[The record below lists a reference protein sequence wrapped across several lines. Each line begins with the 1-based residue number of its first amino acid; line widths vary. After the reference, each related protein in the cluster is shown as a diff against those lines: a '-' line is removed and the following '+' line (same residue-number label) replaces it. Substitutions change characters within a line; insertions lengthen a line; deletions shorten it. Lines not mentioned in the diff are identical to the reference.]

1 MTRFSVE
8 LRKLYEAAGSPTLAT
23 LVHQGKRQKPPV
35 VLKDATLSNWLNGQ
49 TVPSNKDA
57 VAFLVGFL
65 EGRAPSSHPRQG
77 VAYWEQLRKQDV
89 QARRGQPARRPQRIP
104 ARAAAPAYLQ
114 QVSQMA
120 PEKLSAREPE
130 LADLTA
136 FCTRQGGVAYSWW
149 RAPAWSGK
157 SALLSW
163 FVLHPSPGVRLVS
176 FFVTARLGGQ
186 ADRTAFLDVVLDQLA
201 RLLGE
206 SVPSYLSVSNREAYF
221 LDLLARACPLVLV
234 VDGLDEDLGWTA
246 DHDAHSIAALLPAV
260 VPPGLRVIV
269 ASRADPPLPTDV
281 PLNHPLRNPEVR
293 RDLSPSPYAEVVR
306 HDAHR
311 DLRRLMG
318 GTPLQKDLLG
328 LVTASGG
335 GLSATDL
342 AELTGRGH
350 LEIADEL
357 GSVAGRAFQSRVGP
371 VYFLAHEDLK
381 ESALGYLGPRR
392 LEEFRIRLHAWA
404 DEYAVRGWP
413 LSTPA
418 YLLRPYSALVQSLG
432 DVPRMVR
439 LATDLSRQDRLLT
452 VTGGDTAGLADIMAV
467 APPDLSTAARLAVH
481 REWLR
486 SRNANL
492 PDELVEVRARL
503 GQCARAEALAR
514 AMGDSG
520 ARALRLIVAVAA
532 ESGDVNDAL
541 RIAEE
546 ITSRAEQVRALLA
559 IAAVGSPSDSELL
572 ARALTVSTLI
582 EDAALRARALGEVA
596 VVAAKLGVAAT
607 YAAAADSAERV
618 SASLPT
624 PGQREVALSDLIDH
638 VIRAGDIARLRN

>member
-221 LDLLARACPLVLV
+221 LDLLARACRSCWSLMVSTRILV
-234 VDGLDEDLGWTA
+234 GPRIMT
-246 DHDAHSIAALLPAV
+246 
-260 VPPGLRVIV
+260 R
-269 ASRADPPLPTDV
+269 
-281 PLNHPLRNPEVR
+281 
-293 RDLSPSPYAEVVR
+293 
-306 HDAHR
+306 
-311 DLRRLMG
+311 
-318 GTPLQKDLLG
+318 
-328 LVTASGG
+328 TAS
-335 GLSATDL
+335 LL
-342 AELTGRGH
+342 
-350 LEIADEL
+350 
-357 GSVAGRAFQSRVGP
+357 
-371 VYFLAHEDLK
+371 Y
-381 ESALGYLGPRR
+381 YR
-392 LEEFRIRLHAWA
+392 LWC
-404 DEYAVRGWP
+404 
-413 LSTPA
+413 
-418 YLLRPYSALVQSLG
+418 RPG
-432 DVPRMVR
+432 
-439 LATDLSRQDRLLT
+439 
-452 VTGGDTAGLADIMAV
+452 
-467 APPDLSTAARLAVH
+467 
-481 REWLR
+481 
-486 SRNANL
+486 
-492 PDELVEVRARL
+492 
-503 GQCARAEALAR
+503 CA
-514 AMGDSG
+514 
-520 ARALRLIVAVAA
+520 
-532 ESGDVNDAL
+532 
-541 RIAEE
+541 
-546 ITSRAEQVRALLA
+546 
-559 IAAVGSPSDSELL
+559 
-572 ARALTVSTLI
+572 
-582 EDAALRARALGEVA
+582 
-596 VVAAKLGVAAT
+596 
-607 YAAAADSAERV
+607 
-618 SASLPT
+618 
-624 PGQREVALSDLIDH
+624 
-638 VIRAGDIARLRN
+638 